1 LAQAV
6 AYLARAPK
14 SIEVY
19 EAYSNAKKLIRTWVG
34 SQPTVP
40 LHLRNAPT
48 KMMKELGYGDGYKY
62 TPKCSDDPTQE
73 YLPSELNKTK
83 FFESKEYRP

>member
-1 LAQAV
+1 
-6 AYLARAPK
+6 
-14 SIEVY
+14 
-19 EAYSNAKKLIRTWVG
+19 
-34 SQPTVP
+34 
-40 LHLRNAPT
+40 
-48 KMMKELGYGDGYKY
+48 MKELGYGDGYKY